1 MDERPNVIDQAE
13 RIRRLQERRAASG
26 RSRPTA
32 SDGAS
37 AAMAT
42 EPRTSSRR
50 RHPAAGT
57 RIFLAGLSVSSFFA
71 VAGAIGLAHRSTSS
85 VQTVSAANPAGTP
98 SSAGAAATPGTAS
111 AAVVH
116 TVTKA
121 S

>member
-37 AAMAT
+37 AATAT
-42 EPRTSSRR
+42 APRTSSRR

-85 VQTVSAANPAGTP
+85 VQTVSAANPAGIP
-98 SSAGAAATPGTAS
+98 SSAGLAATPGTAS